1 MTIDRSRQRSLRVS
15 IAVVVG
21 GAALS
26 GASLFDWRP
35 SPLPVSMATIAPGE
49 PRADCAA
56 HPGIGQ
62 SGEPHE
68 ISTDQGL
75 NVMVRTPLNY
85 QSDRPYPLVVVYPP
99 AQFDRFASERFY
111 NLTTEAT
118 RRGMIV
124 AYSDH
129 RPLSRRAVAL
139 QAEVAASVAARFCID
154 VGKITYFGHSDG
166 GAMAEGVPGMVA
178 TALRPHAIVASAAG
192 ITKEDLVRGRCV
204 PGANVMIVHNRDD
217 AKFPDFG
224 RGTAAYWAQ
233 CAACRPLDLSAQIGD
248 CQKFE
253 GCAGGTSVVY
263 CGVDTTHEKW
273 PGIEISALDFIDSA
287 NDQIRLRA
295 MP

>member
-1 MTIDRSRQRSLRVS
+1 MTIERSKRHSLRVS

-26 GASLFDWRP
+26 AASFLDWRP
-35 SPLPVSMATIAPGE
+35 SPLPASIATTAPGA

-56 HPGIGQ
+56 HPSVGQ
-62 SGEPHE
+62 PHEPHE
-68 ISTDQGL
+68 ISTNEGL
-75 NVMVRTPLNY
+75 RVMVRTPLNY
-85 QSDRPYPLVVVYPP
+85 QSDRPYPLVVVFPP

-129 RPLSRRAVAL
+129 RPLSMRAMAL
-139 QAEVAASVAARFCID
+139 QADVAASVSARFCID
-154 VGKITYFGHSDG
+154 ASKIAYFGHSDG
-166 GAMAEGVPGMVA
+166 GAMAEGIPGMVA
-178 TALRPHAIVASAAG
+178 SALRPRAIVASAAG

-204 PGANVMIVHNRDD
+204 PGVNVMIVHNRGD

-233 CAACRPLDLSAQIGD
+233 CAACRPLDLSAHIGD

-253 GCAGGTSVVY
+253 SCAGGTAVMY
-263 CGVDTTHEKW
+263 CGVDTIHEKW
-273 PGIEISALDFIDSA
+273 PGIEISALDFIESA
-287 NDQIRLRA
+287 TKSPQ
-295 MP
+295 PQ